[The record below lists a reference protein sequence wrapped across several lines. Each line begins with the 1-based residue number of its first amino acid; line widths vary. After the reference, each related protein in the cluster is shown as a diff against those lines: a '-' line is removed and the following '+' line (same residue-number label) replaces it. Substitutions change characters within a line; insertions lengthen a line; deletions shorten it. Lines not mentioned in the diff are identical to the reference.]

1 MRHTKDEIPAVSMG
15 GYVGHQ
21 VDEGDL
27 RIAFESMP
35 ADFPGRE
42 FFRGLPDDRCQC
54 HHHGYVIKGSF
65 RVDYPDGTEEIVRE
79 GEAYV
84 LNPGHYVHTLEPCE
98 LIEFS
103 PAADHDITM
112 AAIER
117 NVAALSAS

>member
-1 MRHTKDEIPAVSMG
+1 MHTTKDEIPAEVFG
-15 GYVGHQ
+15 GYEGHI

-27 RIAFESMP
+27 RVAFESMP

-54 HHHGYVIKGSF
+54 PHHGYVIKGSF
-65 RVDYPDGTEEIVRE
+65 RVDYPDGREEIVRQ

-84 LNPGHYVHTLEPCE
+84 LDPGHYVHTLEPCE
-98 LIEFS
+98 LLEFS
-103 PAADHDITM
+103 PKAEHDLTM
-112 AAIER
+112 AAIQR